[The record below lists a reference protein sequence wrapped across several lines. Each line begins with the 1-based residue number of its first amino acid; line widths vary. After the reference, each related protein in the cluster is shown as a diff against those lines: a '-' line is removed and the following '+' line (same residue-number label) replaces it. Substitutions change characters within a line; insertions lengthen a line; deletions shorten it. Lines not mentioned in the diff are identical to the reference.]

1 MVFAY
6 IGRSFELNQRRSNHI
21 HKSKMELSRR
31 TPLSRLSVLARHL
44 THGEAAHAEPS
55 PPLPAAESKASGER
69 RRRLLR
75 FRFDR
80 RPLKVVVQEQ
90 ADANDT
96 ADDTY
101 GGVGGIFVLE
111 GELLVPSSSSDECAS
126 TVLVLMHPAAVL
138 NM

>member
-1 MVFAY
+1 MDRLAP
-6 IGRSFELNQRRSNHI
+6 
-21 HKSKMELSRR
+21 
-31 TPLSRLSVLARHL
+31 PLSRLSVLSRHF
-44 THGEAAHAEPS
+44 THGESAHAEDPS
-55 PPLPAAESKASGER
+55 PSLPAAESKAAGER

-80 RPLKVVVQEQ
+80 RPLKIVVRED
-90 ADANDT
+90 ADADV
-96 ADDTY
+96 DSDTY

-126 TVLVLMHPAAVL
+126 TVLVLMHPAAVM